1 MAKKPKLDEV
11 KFEAELNQ
19 NVSTESVRNAIRE
32 LLEFGRV
39 YAEALVQ
46 GTAKLGSFNYA
57 IAVGN
62 KNVNLFT
69 VYNSGKVSI
78 SFENFSLLVPNRFTR
93 TLYNR
98 LVSLPGFMHV
108 ENYEKF
114 PSFLIEDTL
123 VKPDVMTSF
132 QSAIREFQ
140 DGIAAF

>member
-1 MAKKPKLDEV
+1 MAKKQILDEV
-11 KFEAELNQ
+11 KFEADLKQ
-19 NVSTESVRNAIRE
+19 NVSTETIRNSIRE

-39 YAEALVQ
+39 YAEVLHQ
-46 GTAKLGSFNYA
+46 GNAQLGSFNYA

-93 TLYNR
+93 TLYKR
-98 LVSLPGFMHV
+98 LVSLPGFQHV

-114 PSFLIEDTL
+114 PGFLIEETL
-123 VKPDVMTSF
+123 VEPDVMMSF

-140 DGIAAF
+140 DGVAAF